1 MYKLNC
7 TVLGDDP
14 RLVFEIK
21 TAPTES
27 VSALRKVIKDVM
39 KPQFEHVAADGLTLW
54 QVDLP
59 VNKTIEQNLT
69 SFTLDTKKCLLP
81 VAEMLDNAQRK
92 HVHVHII
99 IRPTPTVSSGPLH
112 LKLNYILS
120 GDNLRRVFEIKIA
133 PTESVSALQKLIKD
147 AQKPQFDCVA
157 ADAFEL
163 WQVKVNLND
172 LHLLDAI
179 KDQGVEL
186 KPLTKLFEVF
196 TDGVER
202 GCVHVV
208 VLHPTV
214 GENPIVAQRI
224 AYLRRDTR
232 LQNYPTYI

>member
-1 MYKLNC
+1 
-7 TVLGDDP
+7 
-14 RLVFEIK
+14 
-21 TAPTES
+21 
-27 VSALRKVIKDVM
+27 M

-59 VNKTIEQNLT
+59 VNKTIEQNLD
-69 SFTLDTKKCLLP
+69 S
-81 VAEMLDNAQRK
+81 RK
-92 HVHVHII
+92 HVHII
-99 IRPTPTVSSGPLH
+99 IRPTPTVSSVPLH

-147 AQKPQFDCVA
+147 AQKPQFDRIA
-157 ADAFEL
+157 ADDFEL

-172 LHLLDAI
+172 LHLFDAI

-196 TDGVER
+196 TDEVER
-202 GCVHVV
+202 GCIHVV

-224 AYLRRDTR
+224 VYLKGDTR
-232 LQNYPTYI
+232 LQNYPIYI